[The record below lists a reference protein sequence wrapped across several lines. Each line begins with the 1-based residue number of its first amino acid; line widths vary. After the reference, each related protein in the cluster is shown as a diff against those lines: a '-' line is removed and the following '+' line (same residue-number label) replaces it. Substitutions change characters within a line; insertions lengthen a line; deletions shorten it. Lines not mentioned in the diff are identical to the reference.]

1 MKNFITTQ
9 DVEATIVLQISL
21 ILSYNNKGRMECVCG
36 GEGDN

>member
-21 ILSYNNKGRMECVCG
+21 ILSYNNKGRMECRWG
-36 GEGDN
+36 QLRM